1 MGKLSEAAIVNSINS
16 EYVLLT
22 DSNGLPVRISKNNL
36 AEAVRN
42 VMSEA
47 TTEKN
52 GLKPANEV
60 RMEKRLSASNSL
72 IIFEPEISTNP
83 KSTSLLI
90 SVAASGGGVMSHYLM
105 SINRASESMK
115 KPTII
120 LNRIGGSSSSNV
132 PKFKLWADEN
142 TGAFKVILER
152 IQYTVGVYAKILNTF
167 QSSSD
172 GISFTVANQ
181 DEVDAATYIDVT

>member
-90 SVAASGGGVMSHYLM
+90 KEQVHYY
-105 SINRASESMK
+105 
-115 KPTII
+115 
-120 LNRIGGSSSSNV
+120 V
-132 PKFKLWADEN
+132 KL
-142 TGAFKVILER
+142 KV
-152 IQYTVGVYAKILNTF
+152 
-167 QSSSD
+167 
-172 GISFTVANQ
+172 
-181 DEVDAATYIDVT
+181 

>member
-72 IIFEPEISTNP
+72 IIFEPEI
-83 KSTSLLI
+83 STSLLI

-172 GISFTVANQ
+172 GISFTAANQ

>member
-83 KSTSLLI
+83 KPIKHLNIRSGIWWRCYESL
-90 SVAASGGGVMSHYLM
+90 
-105 SINRASESMK
+105 
-115 KPTII
+115 
-120 LNRIGGSSSSNV
+120 SNV
-132 PKFKLWADEN
+132 H
-142 TGAFKVILER
+142 
-152 IQYTVGVYAKILNTF
+152 
-167 QSSSD
+167 
-172 GISFTVANQ
+172 
-181 DEVDAATYIDVT
+181 

>member
-1 MGKLSEAAIVNSINS
+1 MGKLNEATIVNSINS

-22 DSNGLPVRISKNNL
+22 DNNGLPVRISKNNL

-52 GLKPANEV
+52 GLKPASEV
-60 RMEKRLSASNSL
+60 RMENRTSASSSL
-72 IIFEPEISTNP
+72 VIFEPVDTASP

-90 SVAASGGGVMSHYLM
+90 SVAASGGGVMAHYLM
-105 SINRASESMK
+105 SINRAVGSMN
-115 KPTII
+115 KPSIV

-167 QSSSD
+167 QPSSD
-172 GISFTVANQ
+172 DISFTAANQ

>member
-1 MGKLSEAAIVNSINS
+1 MEKVNLNS
-16 EYVLLT
+16 ADVVNELIT
-22 DSNGLPVRISKNNL
+22 TIPV
-36 AEAVRN
+36 
-42 VMSEA
+42 A

-52 GLKPANEV
+52 GLKPASEV
-60 RMEKRLSASNSL
+60 RMEGRLSTSSSL
-72 IIFEPEISTNP
+72 VIFEPEVSTNP

-90 SVAASGGGVMSHYLM
+90 SVAASGGGVMTHYLM
-105 SINRASESMK
+105 SIKRASGSMK

-172 GISFTVANQ
+172 GISFTIANQ
-181 DEVDAATYIDVT
+181 DEVDAATYIDVTQ

>member
-1 MGKLSEAAIVNSINS
+1 MNSINS

-172 GISFTVANQ
+172 GISFTAANQ

>member
-1 MGKLSEAAIVNSINS
+1 MEKIYLNDESVVNELITNI
-16 EYVLLT
+16 
-22 DSNGLPVRISKNNL
+22 P
-36 AEAVRN
+36 A
-42 VMSEA
+42 A

-60 RMEKRLSASNSL
+60 RMERRMSTSFSL
-72 IIFEPEISTNP
+72 VIFEPEVSTNP

-105 SINRASESMK
+105 SINRASGSTK
-115 KPTII
+115 KPSIV
-120 LNRIGGSSSSNV
+120 LNRIGGSASSNA
-132 PKFKLWADEN
+132 PKFKLWADED

-167 QSSSD
+167 QPSSD
-172 GISFTVANQ
+172 GISFAVANQ
-181 DEVDAATYIDVT
+181 DEVDAATYIDVTAV

>member
-1 MGKLSEAAIVNSINS
+1 MEKVNLNS
-16 EYVLLT
+16 ADVVNELIT
-22 DSNGLPVRISKNNL
+22 TIPV
-36 AEAVRN
+36 
-42 VMSEA
+42 A

-52 GLKPANEV
+52 GLKPASEV
-60 RMEKRLSASNSL
+60 GMEGRLSTSSSL
-72 IIFEPEISTNP
+72 VIFEPEVSTNP

-90 SVAASGGGVMSHYLM
+90 SVAASGGGVMTHYLM
-105 SINRASESMK
+105 SINRASGSMK

-172 GISFTVANQ
+172 GISFTIANQ
-181 DEVDAATYIDVT
+181 DEVDAATYIDVTQ

>member
-1 MGKLSEAAIVNSINS
+1 MGKLNETTQVNTIGSEF
-16 EYVLLT
+16 VLLT

-72 IIFEPEISTNP
+72 IIFEPWT
-83 KSTSLLI
+83 
-90 SVAASGGGVMSHYLM
+90 H
-105 SINRASESMK
+105 
-115 KPTII
+115 
-120 LNRIGGSSSSNV
+120 
-132 PKFKLWADEN
+132 
-142 TGAFKVILER
+142 
-152 IQYTVGVYAKILNTF
+152 
-167 QSSSD
+167 
-172 GISFTVANQ
+172 
-181 DEVDAATYIDVT
+181 

>member
-120 LNRIGGSSSSNV
+120 LNRIGGLLPLMSPNLSYGLT
-132 PKFKLWADEN
+132 K
-142 TGAFKVILER
+142 ILELLKLYWNEYS
-152 IQYTVGVYAKILNTF
+152 IPLACMLKF
-167 QSSSD
+167 
-172 GISFTVANQ
+172 
-181 DEVDAATYIDVT
+181 